1 MVRTASVI
9 AALLLTALNSAVLM
23 APPASAA
30 VISSGAISGVV
41 RDEAGR
47 ALEGAEILVLAP
59 EGHVAPVLR
68 AVSDATGHFLVPGV
82 AAGVYRV
89 AAIKSGYIAALGR
102 VNTLLRSS
110 VDLVLHPA
118 PAPGEPGSKE
128 VQRDLSWALRL
139 PPRDILKDVDAPA
152 LATDQETAPA
162 RTASLHLPDSI
173 RGEVDHVVALGAWRS
188 GSSGPAASLAGNE
201 TRMLFAGSLG
211 TRGAIQVAG
220 RHGSLDS
227 DSSAPAPVSRAA
239 SDVDVDLSYD
249 TGDDA
254 RLAMRAFYSSG
265 DLELGALPGIP
276 GGGSRQEQRSWG
288 YEGKW
293 HKQVD
298 GSSRVAVQVGF
309 QDASLAMDG
318 AAASTWDPE
327 LRDASNRSIGA
338 EGKFETQASD
348 RHLMRFGIRAQMLS
362 LAAPSARIGKPVESL
377 DLEGTTGW
385 SVLLDG
391 EDQWALAGPFAVTYG
406 LSVRQDFNGPE
417 TTVATPRV
425 GTSWTTSR
433 FKGHAE
439 LSYLTRTNAGAS
451 TAAAGAP
458 PAPAPRSAT
467 DVDALGYEVSVE
479 TPLTSTVTVRGT
491 ASYIPLRS
499 GVWGDEALGEPMY
512 VSDGAVSDRFVAL
525 TLERSAANAKLGFRF
540 AHGQADGTL
549 APALDDD
556 VPVVLL
562 VDRTMGYESLRFD
575 TEAPRTGS
583 SIAVE
588 YRAIREDVVAT
599 PATPAVSADALKT
612 VEVQFAQQIVRLAG
626 GRATCRFLLNA
637 RSALGPASHA
647 PGGDPAEAR
656 RFAALYQRV
665 GAGVSLAF

>member
-1 MVRTASVI
+1 MARTASAT
-9 AALLLTALNSAVLM
+9 AALLLTALIAGI
-23 APPASAA
+23 PTTPAAA
-30 VISSGAISGVV
+30 GVSSSGAISGFV
-41 RDEAGR
+41 RDEGGR
-47 ALEGAEILVLAP
+47 ALEGAEILVLVP
-59 EGHVAPVLR
+59 QGHDGPVLR
-68 AVSDATGHFLVPGV
+68 AVSDATGRFLVPGV
-82 AAGVYRV
+82 ATGVYRV
-89 AAIKSGYIAALGR
+89 AAIKSGYLAALGQ

-128 VQRDLSWALRL
+128 VQPDLSWVLRL
-139 PPRDILKDVDAPA
+139 PPRDILKDIDAPSA
-152 LATDQETAPA
+152 AAEQEAPPVK
-162 RTASLHLPDSI
+162 TASLHLPDSI

-239 SDVDVDLSYD
+239 SDVDVDVSYD

-362 LAAPSARIGKPVESL
+362 LAAPSARTGRPVDSL

-406 LSVRQDFNGPE
+406 LSVRQDFNGPD

-425 GTSWTTSR
+425 GASWTTSR

-439 LSYLTRTNAGAS
+439 LSYLTRANAATS
-451 TAAAGAP
+451 AAIAGAP
-458 PAPAPRSAT
+458 PAPAAGAAN
-467 DVDALGYEVSVE
+467 DAVALGYGVSLE
-479 TPLTSTVTVRGT
+479 TPLTPTVTVRGT

-499 GVWGDEALGEPMY
+499 GVWGDETAGDPMY
-512 VSDGAVSDRFVAL
+512 VSDGTVSDRFVAVA
-525 TLERSAANAKLGFRF
+525 LERSAANAKLGFRF
-540 AHGQADGTL
+540 AHGRADGAL

-562 VDRTMGYESLRFD
+562 VDRTMAYESLRFD

-588 YRAIREDVVAT
+588 YRSIREGVVGT
-599 PATPAVSADALKT
+599 PAAPAPSADALKT
-612 VEVQFAQQIVRLAG
+612 VELQFAQQIVRLAG

-637 RSALGPASHA
+637 RSALGPAARA